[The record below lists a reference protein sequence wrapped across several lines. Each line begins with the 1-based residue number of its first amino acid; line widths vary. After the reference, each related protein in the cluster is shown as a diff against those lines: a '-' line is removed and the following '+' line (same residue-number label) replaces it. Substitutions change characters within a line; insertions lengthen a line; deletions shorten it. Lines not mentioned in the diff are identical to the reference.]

1 LEGNQLQDQ
10 IEELQ
15 IKFSFQE
22 GTLLKLN
29 EVVTDQQRDLLLLKS
44 EIRNL
49 KLELQSMKDQLRG
62 SENIPI
68 ENEIPPHY

>member
-1 LEGNQLQDQ
+1 MEDQ

-29 EVVTDQQRDLLLLKS
+29 EVVSDQQRELLLLKS

-49 KLELQSMKDQLRG
+49 KLELQSMKDQWRG

>member
-1 LEGNQLQDQ
+1 MQDQ

-29 EVVTDQQRDLLLLKS
+29 EVVSDQQRELLLLKS

-49 KLELQSMKDQLRG
+49 KLELQSMKDQWRG

>member
-1 LEGNQLQDQ
+1 MQDQ

-29 EVVTDQQRDLLLLKS
+29 EVVTDQQRELLVLKS

>member
-1 LEGNQLQDQ
+1 MQDQ

-29 EVVTDQQRDLLLLKS
+29 EVVTDQQRELLVLKS

-49 KLELQSMKDQLRG
+49 KLELQSMKDQWRG

-68 ENEIPPHY
+68 EKEIPPHY

>member
-1 LEGNQLQDQ
+1 MQDQ

-22 GTLLKLN
+22 GTLHKLN

-49 KLELQSMKDQLRG
+49 KLELQSMKDQWRG

-68 ENEIPPHY
+68 EKEIPPHY

>member
-1 LEGNQLQDQ
+1 MQDQ

-22 GTLLKLN
+22 GTLTKLN
-29 EVVTDQQRDLLLLKS
+29 EVVTDQQTELFLLKS

-49 KLELQSMKDQLRG
+49 KLELQSMKNQWGD
-62 SENIPI
+62 SENMST

>member
-1 LEGNQLQDQ
+1 MQDQ

-62 SENIPI
+62 SQNIPI

>member
-1 LEGNQLQDQ
+1 MQDQ

-15 IKFSFQE
+15 IKFSFLE
-22 GTLLKLN
+22 GTLHKLN
-29 EVVTDQQRDLLLLKS
+29 EVVTDHQRELLLLKS

-49 KLELQSMKDQLRG
+49 KLELQSMKDQWRG
-62 SENIPI
+62 SDNIPI

>member
-1 LEGNQLQDQ
+1 MEDQ

-29 EVVTDQQRDLLLLKS
+29 EVVSDQQRELLLLKS

-49 KLELQSMKDQLRG
+49 KLELQSMKDQWRG

-68 ENEIPPHY
+68 EKEIPPHY

>member
-1 LEGNQLQDQ
+1 MQDQ

-29 EVVTDQQRDLLLLKS
+29 EVVSDQQRELLLLKS

-49 KLELQSMKDQLRG
+49 KLELQSLKDQWRG

-68 ENEIPPHY
+68 EKEIPPHY

>member
-1 LEGNQLQDQ
+1 MQDQ

-29 EVVTDQQRDLLLLKS
+29 EVVTDQQRELLVLKS

-62 SENIPI
+62 SQNIPI
-68 ENEIPPHY
+68 ENEIPPRY

>member
-1 LEGNQLQDQ
+1 MQDQ

-22 GTLLKLN
+22 GTLHKLN
-29 EVVTDQQRDLLLLKS
+29 EVVTDHQRELLLLKS

-49 KLELQSMKDQLRG
+49 KLELQSMKDLCEVQEAQNDKVGRFY
-62 SENIPI
+62 I
-68 ENEIPPHY
+68 

>member
-1 LEGNQLQDQ
+1 MQDQ

-29 EVVTDQQRDLLLLKS
+29 EVVTDQQRELLVLKS

-49 KLELQSMKDQLRG
+49 KLELQSMKDQWRG

-68 ENEIPPHY
+68 EDEIPPHY

>member
-1 LEGNQLQDQ
+1 MQDQ

-22 GTLLKLN
+22 GMLHKLN
-29 EVVTDQQRDLLLLKS
+29 EVVTDQQRELLLLKA

-49 KLELQSMKDQLRG
+49 KLELHSMKDQLRG

-68 ENEIPPHY
+68 ENELPPHY

>member
-1 LEGNQLQDQ
+1 MQDQ

-29 EVVTDQQRDLLLLKS
+29 EVVTDQQRELLVLKS

-49 KLELQSMKDQLRG
+49 NLELKSMKDQWRG

-68 ENEIPPHY
+68 EKEIPPHY